1 MIIEIWSDI
10 MCPFCYIGKRHYENA
25 LKQFAGKNN
34 IELKWKSYLLDPETP
49 LEFEKPLN
57 VYEYL
62 AERKGISLAQSI
74 KMHEHVVAMAK
85 QAGLDYQLDKL
96 VIANMLKAH
105 RVIQF
110 AKKKG
115 LADLIEENM
124 FKAYFTEGKNLADDD
139 VLVAIGIAS
148 GLTKEEV
155 ITALTDDLY
164 AYEVDQDIQ
173 EARAIGLTGV
183 PFFVFDRKYAISGA
197 QPTEAFLNTL
207 NKSCKEW
214 LASNPQPGLQITSG
228 ESCSTKGCDN

>member
-85 QAGLDYQLDKL
+85 QTGLDYQLDKL
-96 VIANMLKAH
+96 VVANMAKAH

-139 VLVAIGIAS
+139 VLVIIGIAS

-207 NKSCKEW
+207 NKSYKEW

>member
-57 VYEYL
+57 VYEYPT
-62 AERKGISLAQSI
+62 ERKGISLAQSI

-96 VIANMLKAH
+96 VVANMVKAH

-139 VLVAIGIAS
+139 VLIAIGIAS

-207 NKSCKEW
+207 NKSYKEW

-228 ESCSTKGCDN
+228 ESCSTEGCDN

>member
-1 MIIEIWSDI
+1 MVIEIWSDI

-25 LKQFAGKNN
+25 LNQFTGKNN

-49 LEFEKPLN
+49 LDFEKPLN

-74 KMHEHVVAMAK
+74 KMHEHVVAMAN

-96 VIANMLKAH
+96 VVANMQLDKLVVANMIKAH

-110 AKKKG
+110 SKKKG
-115 LADLIEENM
+115 LSDRVEENM
-124 FKAYFTEGKNLADDD
+124 FNAYFTEGKNLADDAE
-139 VLVAIGIAS
+139 LIAIGIAS

-155 ITALTDDLY
+155 TTALTDDLY

-173 EARAIGLTGV
+173 EARAIGVTGV
-183 PFFVFDRKYAISGA
+183 PFFVFNRKYAISGA
-197 QPTEAFLNTL
+197 QPTEVFLDTL
-207 NKSCKEW
+207 NKSYNEW
-214 LASNPQPGLQITSG
+214 L
-228 ESCSTKGCDN
+228 

>member
-96 VIANMLKAH
+96 VIANMVKA
-105 RVIQF
+105 
-110 AKKKG
+110 
-115 LADLIEENM
+115 
-124 FKAYFTEGKNLADDD
+124 
-139 VLVAIGIAS
+139 
-148 GLTKEEV
+148 
-155 ITALTDDLY
+155 
-164 AYEVDQDIQ
+164 
-173 EARAIGLTGV
+173 
-183 PFFVFDRKYAISGA
+183 
-197 QPTEAFLNTL
+197 
-207 NKSCKEW
+207 
-214 LASNPQPGLQITSG
+214 
-228 ESCSTKGCDN
+228 

>member
-1 MIIEIWSDI
+1 M
-10 MCPFCYIGKRHYENA
+10 
-25 LKQFAGKNN
+25 
-34 IELKWKSYLLDPETP
+34 KWKSYLLDPETP

-96 VIANMLKAH
+96 VIANMVKAH

-207 NKSCKEW
+207 NKSYKEW